1 MDKTISTFLRN
12 TFLVHLIIGFLL
24 GVTLFLIP
32 GRTLTLLGWVPES
45 VPIPNSQLTVPGTIF
60 VDPLITRLLGAAL
73 LALAFSSYLG
83 WRASSLSQVA
93 LIVQLEL
100 VYCALGSLAFI
111 AAYFLLERPMPVIG
125 YVFLVILLAF
135 AVAWAW
141 AYREAAHA

>member
-1 MDKTISTFLRN
+1 MDKPISSFLRT

-24 GVTLFLIP
+24 GVFIFLIP
-32 GRTLTLLGWVPES
+32 GRSLTLLGWVPAS
-45 VPIPNSQLTVPGTIF
+45 VPVPNSQLSVPGTIF
-60 VDPLITRLLGAAL
+60 VDPVITRLLGAAL

-83 WRASSLSQVA
+83 WRANSWGQVA

-111 AAYFLLERPMPVIG
+111 AAFFLLERPMPVIG

-135 AVAWAW
+135 TAAWAW
-141 AYREAAHA
+141 AYRQGHRV